1 VPGGEVAGTV
11 AALGAGVAGP
21 PVGTA
26 VFALVGDKGAGGYA
40 QYAIAEAAMV
50 IPTPPCLHADAACGI
65 VVAGAAALLVLDE
78 AARLRPGETVL
89 VPAAARGVGGFAVQL
104 AKRFGASRVVATA
117 GTPAKRR
124 AALARGADVV
134 LDPDRPDWP
143 EQPREAAGGRGVDVV
158 LEMAGGP
165 MLGQSLR
172 ALAPFGRA
180 VVYGHASHLAPEPD
194 DLAGLLYA
202 PAPNQSIT
210 GFNLG
215 VWFGLRPREA
225 GAALERLI
233 GWVASGE
240 VTVPVG
246 HVLPLAAAGHAHA
259 LLEGRGSTG
268 KVVLKPWP
276 DAAAAPP
283 SWGAGRTAA
292 TATSTASSR
301 ARTPRCGR
309 AGCSSSTRTSTGPRT
324 AGGRRSP

>member
-1 VPGGEVAGTV
+1 
-11 AALGAGVAGP
+11 
-21 PVGTA
+21 

-50 IPTPPCLHADAACGI
+50 IRPRPACTPTRRAGSSSRARPRCSCSTRRPACG
-65 VVAGAAALLVLDE
+65 
-78 AARLRPGETVL
+78 RGETVL
-89 VPAAARGVGGFAVQL
+89 VPAAAGGVGGFAVQL

-180 VVYGHASHLAPEPD
+180 VVHGHASHLAPEPD

-283 SWGAGRTAA
+283 VLGRRADRRDGDLDGVVASADAAMREGRLLVVNSHLDRAPDRGRPPFTVTALTPPAAA
-292 TATSTASSR
+292 T
-301 ARTPRCGR
+301 G
-309 AGCSSSTRTSTGPRT
+309 
-324 AGGRRSP
+324 